1 MRLLIN
7 STQLVKFHHSCKL
20 WKFLLVYRSP
30 NKFQTTR
37 FFGHLRWR
45 QFNLIRLI
53 LVSIRTFSVKSIF
66 STEEQLFKR
75 KMWLVESYIWS
86 HLPKTQI
93 LPVEVSKKSVFTFQF
108 LRCVSTINAHSLTN
122 FWNVLQA
129 AQKNLVI
136 FVVNWTNSG
145 ENDTKPKDASSS
157 KIVEVVSTKAIQ

>member
-37 FFGHLRWR
+37 FFGHLRSR

-66 STEEQLFKR
+66 STEEQLLREKCG
-75 KMWLVESYIWS
+75 WLKVTYGPI
-86 HLPKTQI
+86 TQNTNFTGGGFEKI
-93 LPVEVSKKSVFTFQF
+93 SFYLSVFT
-108 LRCVSTINAHSLTN
+108 LRVNYKRHSLTN

-129 AQKNLVI
+129 ALKNLVI

-145 ENDTKPKDASSS
+145 ENDTKPKDAF
-157 KIVEVVSTKAIQ
+157 KA